1 MPRTQVPLAGRTAVI
16 TGAGSGI
23 GRALAQRL
31 SAAGCPVAIADQD
44 AVSLADTEAS
54 LPGPALARP
63 LDVRDRQAMLTFAAQ
78 TDQWSADLGR
88 PIGAVVNNAGVTV
101 AQTVADA
108 ALEDDEWVMAVN
120 YGGVVNGTRAFLP
133 ILLRQDTGTLVNI
146 SSVFGLFGFP
156 NQSAYV
162 ASKHAV
168 RGFSESLRQELR
180 GSGVRIAVVHPGGVR
195 TNIVRNARWHVDDT
209 GSSDH
214 GLAMERFAAI
224 ARTTPERAAK
234 IIQSG
239 IERGD
244 PRIRIG
250 ADAVAMDVLVRVA
263 PVRYFS
269 VIDRLEKMTRPKDLR

>member
-1 MPRTQVPLAGRTAVI
+1 
-16 TGAGSGI
+16 
-23 GRALAQRL
+23 
-31 SAAGCPVAIADQD
+31 
-44 AVSLADTEAS
+44 
-54 LPGPALARP
+54 
-63 LDVRDRQAMLTFAAQ
+63 
-78 TDQWSADLGR
+78 
-88 PIGAVVNNAGVTV
+88 
-101 AQTVADA
+101 
-108 ALEDDEWVMAVN
+108 MAVN
-120 YGGVVNGTRAFLP
+120 YGVVNGTRAFLP

-269 VIDRLEKMTRPKDLR
+269 VIDRLEKMTRPRTCARRQGFSRSRSSARSSSPRPLAVSQATAPPCSSSRICSTRSMVPSRGAWSWGSWPTSSAR